1 MGLRCPTHGGTRM
14 LLSTDTVRPADRI
27 AYWRDLVCDTFVA
40 LDCRSSL
47 RERFRGSV
55 VSHDAGGLSLTR
67 VEADAQTVARTRRLI
82 TRSSDDMMLVS
93 LAVQGDG
100 CVRQDGRD
108 ARLSP
113 GDLALYDTTRPYE
126 LLFDAPFTQWVLK
139 VPREALCQRLGAPE
153 ALTATRASGATP
165 LGRLVRD
172 FLTNFAALPA
182 TTSQPVQERLA
193 GQALDL
199 IATALAEHASG
210 CPRQGTHRAVLAA
223 RMRSFVEEHLHRA
236 DLDGAVIADA
246 FRMSARSVRD
256 VFAAQG
262 TTPSRYILARRLER
276 ARALLAD
283 PARHRRNVGE
293 IAYAVG
299 FSDLPYFSRS
309 FRAAFGHSPRE
320 AREAAREGTV
330 NLAADHLARCG

>member
-1 MGLRCPTHGGTRM
+1 M

-67 VEADAQTVARTRRLI
+67 VESDAQMVARTRRLI

-100 CVRQDGRD
+100 CVRQDGRE

-153 ALTATRASGATP
+153 ALTATRTSGATP
-165 LGRLVRD
+165 LGHLARD

-182 TTSQPVQERLA
+182 TTPQPVQERLA

-199 IATALAEHASG
+199 IATALTEQASG
-210 CPRQGTHRAVLAA
+210 CPSQGTHRAVLAV
-223 RMRSFVEEHLHRA
+223 RMRSFVEEHLDRA
-236 DLDGAVIADA
+236 DLDGAIIAGA
-246 FRMSARSVRD
+246 FRMSARSVRW
-256 VFAAQG
+256 FGKSAQ
-262 TTPSRYILARRLER
+262 
-276 ARALLAD
+276 
-283 PARHRRNVGE
+283 V
-293 IAYAVG
+293 
-299 FSDLPYFSRS
+299 
-309 FRAAFGHSPRE
+309 
-320 AREAAREGTV
+320 
-330 NLAADHLARCG
+330 

>member
-1 MGLRCPTHGGTRM
+1 MMARTPE
-14 LLSTDTVRPADRI
+14 S
-27 AYWRDLVCDTFVA
+27 
-40 LDCRSSL
+40 
-47 RERFRGSV
+47 
-55 VSHDAGGLSLTR
+55 
-67 VEADAQTVARTRRLI
+67 DAQTMARTRRLI

-93 LAVQGDG
+93 LAVKGDG
-100 CVRQDGRD
+100 CVRQDGRE

-182 TTSQPVQERLA
+182 TTSQPVQEQLA

-210 CPRQGTHRAVLAA
+210 CPSQGTHRAVLAA

-246 FRMSARSVRD
+246 FRMSAR
-256 VFAAQG
+256 
-262 TTPSRYILARRLER
+262 
-276 ARALLAD
+276 
-283 PARHRRNVGE
+283 
-293 IAYAVG
+293 
-299 FSDLPYFSRS
+299 
-309 FRAAFGHSPRE
+309 
-320 AREAAREGTV
+320 
-330 NLAADHLARCG
+330 